1 MLSDTSYSSSA
12 ITTVMTVF
20 HPQLLNETTEI
31 QEFRSA
37 LLRWGKDHYQDLPW
51 RKPLPVWQGLVTEIL
66 LQRTRA
72 LQVVPVFEKFRN
84 RYPTVQDFSNASRDE
99 ISELIKP
106 LGLRWRAPLLYDLAQ
121 LINETSGQVPLDEK
135 TLQQWPGVGP
145 YVSSATLSLHANRR
159 AVIIDSNVVRV
170 LCRVVGQP
178 YDGETRRKRW
188 LRELTERLTPR
199 AGSREYN
206 YALLDLATAVCRP
219 SEPLCGECPLESIC
233 LSSGEVKR
241 SSAPLYDPG

>member
-1 MLSDTSYSSSA
+1 MPPHD
-12 ITTVMTVF
+12 I
-20 HPQLLNETTEI
+20 QLLKKQSGI
-31 QEFRSA
+31 KKFRSA

-51 RKPLPVWQGLVTEIL
+51 RKPLPIWQGLVTEIL

-72 LQVVPVFEKFRN
+72 LQVVPVFQEFQN

-99 ISELIKP
+99 ISELIRP

-178 YDGETRRKRW
+178 YDGETRRKGW
-188 LRELTERLTPR
+188 FRELAERLTPR
-199 AGSREYN
+199 SGFREYN
-206 YALLDLATAVCRP
+206 YALLDLAIVVCRP
-219 SEPLCGECPLESIC
+219 SLPLCGECPLEAMC
-233 LSSGEVKR
+233 LSSGNMK
-241 SSAPLYDPG
+241 

>member
-1 MLSDTSYSSSA
+1 M
-12 ITTVMTVF
+12 VVF
-20 HPQLLNETTEI
+20 DAQFLNETTEI

-72 LQVVPVFEKFRN
+72 QQVVPVFQEFQN
-84 RYPTVQDFSNASRDE
+84 LYPTVQDFSNASREE
-99 ISELIKP
+99 IAEFIRP
-106 LGLRWRAPLLYDLAQ
+106 LGLRWRAPLLYELAQ
-121 LINETSGQVPLDEK
+121 RLSDPSGQLPLDEK
-135 TLQQWPGVGP
+135 ALRQLPGVGP

-178 YDGETRRKRW
+178 YDGETRRKGW
-188 LRELTERLTPR
+188 FHELAERLTPR
-199 AGSREYN
+199 SGFREYN
-206 YALLDLATAVCRP
+206 YALLDLAIVVCRP
-219 SEPLCGECPLESIC
+219 SLPLCGECPLESMC
-233 LSSGEVKR
+233 LSSGNMK
-241 SSAPLYDPG
+241 